1 VPSVWHL
8 VIDPEGVVIAVTGGA
23 PRHWVDLRLIDND
36 EVPAEVRSAAHV
48 MGTQLHSADQR
59 ALARTVNLSAQDRIV
74 HIVVLD
80 AMPLRRVPTDLRAL
94 LSTTLAAVKRQ
105 ARASDISLRVVVDA
119 KVPPMLSLDPEKI
132 AWVVVALVGNALRYV
147 RSGSRLMPG
156 GSIDVTATLVAGTEV
171 AIKVH
176 DDGPGMP
183 AQTLA
188 RLFRRES
195 RTSHRVGLGLA
206 LVHDIMVAHGGGVDV
221 RSSTSA
227 ADRGTTIELTLPAW

>member
-1 VPSVWHL
+1 MPCL
-8 VIDPEGVVIAVTGGA
+8 FVVCPPTC
-23 PRHWVDLRLIDND
+23 
-36 EVPAEVRSAAHV
+36 AAA
-48 MGTQLHSADQR
+48 T
-59 ALARTVNLSAQDRIV
+59 
-74 HIVVLD
+74 
-80 AMPLRRVPTDLRAL
+80 
-94 LSTTLAAVKRQ
+94 TTLASVKRQ

-147 RSGSRLMPG
+147 RSGSRLMSG
-156 GSIDVTATLVAGTEV
+156 GSIDATATLVAGTEV
-171 AIKVH
+171 AIKVR

-195 RTSHRVGLGLA
+195 RTSHRAGLGLA
-206 LVHDIMVAHGGGVDV
+206 LVHDIMVAHGGGLHA